1 VRQFVFDELSIFI
14 LHNISSKFFMLCY
27 DGTTVPDTNVVILQ
41 VFVTFYT
48 LIVMLILK
56 LSYILCISIL
66 SLYKHDLISLINK

>member
-1 VRQFVFDELSIFI
+1 
-14 LHNISSKFFMLCY
+14 MLCY

-56 LSYILCISIL
+56 LSDILCISIL